1 MIINKYTG
9 RRIAEF
15 TICGIE
21 QNERTAGVVL
31 PDQFREK
38 FDGHSFKDWK
48 VFGEAVKFANCAY
61 AYADSPM
68 HGHTVNAYKSSL
80 QYVLDNDSI

>member
-1 MIINKYTG
+1 MITNERTG

-15 TICGIE
+15 IICGIP

-48 VFGEAVKFANCAY
+48 VFGQAVMFANCAY

-80 QYVLDNDSI
+80 QYVLDTDSI

>member
-1 MIINKYTG
+1 MKVNERTG

-15 TICGIE
+15 VICGIP
-21 QNERTAGVVL
+21 QDERTAGVVL

-48 VFGEAVKFANCAY
+48 VFAKAVMFANCAY

-80 QYVLDNDSI
+80 QYVLENDAV